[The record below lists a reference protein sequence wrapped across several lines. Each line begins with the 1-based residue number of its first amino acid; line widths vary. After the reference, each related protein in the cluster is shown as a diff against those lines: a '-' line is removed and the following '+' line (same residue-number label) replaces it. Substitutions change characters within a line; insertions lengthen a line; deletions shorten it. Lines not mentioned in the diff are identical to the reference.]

1 MQVVFRDAKKTDLPL
16 IQKFTVETG
25 WKDIPEDQRGRLDR
39 EKWSRHMVEVFENFA
54 KRKNSKIFI
63 AEDESHAFLGY
74 LFVGESFDTMT
85 GATHGFIYDIFVA
98 EEYRGKGIGKIL
110 IEKAETYCREKGYPR
125 ILLMVSAENQPAIRL
140 YTKTGFKTEHMH
152 MGKELG

>member
-1 MQVVFRDAKKTDLPL
+1 
-16 IQKFTVETG
+16 
-25 WKDIPEDQRGRLDR
+25 
-39 EKWSRHMVEVFENFA
+39 
-54 KRKNSKIFI
+54 
-63 AEDESHAFLGY
+63 
-74 LFVGESFDTMT
+74 MT